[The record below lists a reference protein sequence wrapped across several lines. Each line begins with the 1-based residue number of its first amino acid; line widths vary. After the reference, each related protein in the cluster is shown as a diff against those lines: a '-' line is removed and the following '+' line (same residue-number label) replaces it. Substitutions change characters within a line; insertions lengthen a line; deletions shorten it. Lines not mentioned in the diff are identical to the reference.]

1 MDVRELDVLSS
12 EAAIQLLRDQLDAMA
27 SSSPTREHA
36 DQVQRRLERELEKA
50 ETGKSDEQL
59 DQELFERNW
68 TALAIKKKG

>member
-27 SSSPTREHA
+27 SSSPTREHV

-50 ETGKSDEQL
+50 ETGKNDEQL